1 MPLVAHSPL
10 PTFEKLTQHGQE
22 VLSLGHALHQD
33 IRELHIG
40 FLNMMPDAAFEITE
54 LQFMRMVGSCN
65 QIAQFFVY
73 PFTIPGLPR
82 SPGTCIRPRMC

>member
-1 MPLVAHSPL
+1 
-10 PTFEKLTQHGQE
+10 
-22 VLSLGHALHQD
+22 
-33 IRELHIG
+33 
-40 FLNMMPDAAFEITE
+40 MMPDGAFQVTE

-82 SPGTCIRPRMC
+82 SPEIQELH

>member
-1 MPLVAHSPL
+1 MPLVAHTSL
-10 PTFEKLTQHGQE
+10 PTFETLSRHGQE

-40 FLNMMPDAAFEITE
+40 FLNMMPDSAFRVTE

-65 QIAQFFVY
+65 QIAQFFCLSFY
-73 PFTIPGLPR
+73 HPWIAAQP
-82 SPGTCIRPRMC
+82 